1 MDGWGRYGGEMST
14 YIEKFGRAVI
24 LSSGREGDLIISIT
38 NGYARV
44 RAVAVLTNETAQ
56 KLAEDILER
65 IDKSKKGSG
74 GDA

>member
-1 MDGWGRYGGEMST
+1 MST

-24 LSSGREGDLIISIT
+24 LCSGREGDLIITIT
-38 NGYARV
+38 NGYARP

-74 GDA
+74 SDA

>member
-1 MDGWGRYGGEMST
+1 MSA

-24 LSSGREGDLIISIT
+24 LCSGREGGGREGDLIISIT

-65 IDKSKKGSG
+65 IDKSKKGSDG
-74 GDA
+74 NA

>member
-1 MDGWGRYGGEMST
+1 MST

-38 NGYARV
+38 NGRARL

-65 IDKSKKGSG
+65 VYKSKKGSS

>member
-1 MDGWGRYGGEMST
+1 MST

-24 LSSGREGDLIISIT
+24 LCSGREGDLIITIT
-38 NGYARV
+38 NGYARP
-44 RAVAVLTNETAQ
+44 RAVAVLSDETAR
-56 KLAEDILER
+56 KLAEDILKR

>member
-1 MDGWGRYGGEMST
+1 MSA

-24 LSSGREGDLIISIT
+24 LCNGREGDLIITIT
-38 NGYARV
+38 NGYARP

-56 KLAEDILER
+56 KLAEDILEL
-65 IDKSKKGSG
+65 IDKSKKGSD

>member
-1 MDGWGRYGGEMST
+1 MSA

-38 NGYARV
+38 NGRARL

-56 KLAEDILER
+56 KLAEDILEL
-65 IDKSKKGSG
+65 IDKSKKGSD

>member
-1 MDGWGRYGGEMST
+1 MDGWGRYGGEMSA

-24 LSSGREGDLIISIT
+24 LCGGREGDLIISIT
-38 NGYARV
+38 NGRARL

-56 KLAEDILER
+56 KLAEEILER

-74 GDA
+74 SDA

>member
-1 MDGWGRYGGEMST
+1 MSA

-38 NGYARV
+38 NGRARL
-44 RAVAVLTNETAQ
+44 RAVAVLTNETAK

>member
-1 MDGWGRYGGEMST
+1 MST

-38 NGYARV
+38 NGRARL

>member
-1 MDGWGRYGGEMST
+1 MSA

-24 LSSGREGDLIISIT
+24 LSSGREGDLIIGIT
-38 NGYARV
+38 NWHARL